1 VDGTSNFVAPS
12 IAHGKNNGQPI
23 CGRTIVDP
31 AQVILERNMENCLS
45 RKNNES
51 PNDKSPDDQFLPGKY
66 LSLQEDVAYHILCL
80 EQHNVALKHLFS

>member
-1 VDGTSNFVAPS
+1 MDGTSNFVALS

-31 AQVILERNMENCLS
+31 AQVILERNMENYLS
-45 RKNNES
+45 REK
-51 PNDKSPDDQFLPGKY
+51 PNKSPDDYFLSGKY
-66 LSLQEDVAYHILCL
+66 LSLQENVAYRLLCL